1 MCALC
6 TGLSGSGD
14 TTPTE
19 PPTEPNPPNTG
30 LIVGVVIGVL
40 VIAGAVV
47 FIMIVIYVVK
57 RQKNKDKHDR
67 KFIYLWIILFL
78 TTSSHCI
85 GVPPCGCTHWLL
97 WYIHC

>member
-1 MCALC
+1 MGELLLVSEMCCITVFHYYTAVYALC

-40 VIAGAVV
+40 VIAVV
-47 FIMIVIYVVK
+47 VSLIAIV
-57 RQKNKDKHDR
+57 
-67 KFIYLWIILFL
+67 ILFL
-78 TTSSHCI
+78 KRPKKQTSKL
-85 GVPPCGCTHWLL
+85 PCSSNTS
-97 WYIHC
+97 IVS